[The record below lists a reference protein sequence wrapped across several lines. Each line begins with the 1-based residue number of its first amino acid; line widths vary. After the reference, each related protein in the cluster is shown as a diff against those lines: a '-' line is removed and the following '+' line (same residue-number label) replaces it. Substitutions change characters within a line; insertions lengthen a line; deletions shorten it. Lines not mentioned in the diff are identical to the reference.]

1 MVWPQTVNVGYTALI
16 VNCNNPKN
24 FALWCPNNTFV
35 CRIRSINNTTG
46 EFQMYTIMG
55 YTVSTKEQAES
66 VLMVALLKG
75 DKVAAEQARAVIKKL
90 S

>member
-1 MVWPQTVNVGYTALI
+1 
-16 VNCNNPKN
+16 
-24 FALWCPNNTFV
+24 
-35 CRIRSINNTTG
+35 
-46 EFQMYTIMG
+46 MYTIMG

-75 DKVAAEQARAVIKKL
+75 DKVVAEQARAVIKKL